1 MALPI
6 FVCNFTSCFN
16 FAFKTLNI
24 FATRKRHYIAS
35 FYGAPIKKETAN
47 LQSPNKISVSH

>member
-16 FAFKTLNI
+16 FAFKVLNI
-24 FATRKRHYIAS
+24 FTTRKCHYIAS